1 MTDIGILAQEKEK
14 ASADSVSNPEKGEQP
29 LSNNQSRYGG
39 LFLHM
44 NDGFAYCKVIL
55 DLYGKPV
62 DYIFADANAACRRL
76 TKLNGKPVIGRKIT
90 EVIPS
95 LKNDPLDW
103 IGTCGRV
110 ALTGKNLT
118 FERYCK
124 TLGKWFAVNAYCPE
138 KGYFAMIIKDI
149 TQRKKTEQA
158 LRQSEKQYKQLANS
172 ITDLFFALD
181 SCLKFTYWNKA
192 SEKFTGISAENA
204 VRKHFYEV
212 FGKDKTT
219 RKTVGIYLEVM
230 RTHKSR
236 TFIDTLPK
244 VDDNTIFEIQVYPTG
259 NGISLFAKDITE
271 RKRLQG
277 TLEQYTK
284 RLEEL
289 VKIRTEKLKGV
300 ERLAAIG
307 ETAGMI
313 GHDIRNP
320 LQSIIGELYLA
331 EEELKALPESEE
343 KKKSLKASS
352 TLKNK
357 RCTLT
362 KSLLTYRITLNL

>member
-1 MTDIGILAQEKEK
+1 
-14 ASADSVSNPEKGEQP
+14 
-29 LSNNQSRYGG
+29 
-39 LFLHM
+39 
-44 NDGFAYCKVIL
+44 
-55 DLYGKPV
+55 
-62 DYIFADANAACRRL
+62 
-76 TKLNGKPVIGRKIT
+76 
-90 EVIPS
+90 
-95 LKNDPLDW
+95 
-103 IGTCGRV
+103 
-110 ALTGKNLT
+110 
-118 FERYCK
+118 
-124 TLGKWFAVNAYCPE
+124 
-138 KGYFAMIIKDI
+138 
-149 TQRKKTEQA
+149 
-158 LRQSEKQYKQLANS
+158 
-172 ITDLFFALD
+172 
-181 SCLKFTYWNKA
+181 LKFTYWNKA

-219 RKTVGIYLEVM
+219 RKAVGIYLEVI

-244 VDDNTIFEIQVYPTG
+244 VNGNTIFEIQVYPTG
-259 NGISLFAKDITE
+259 NGISVFAKDITE

-343 KKKSLKASS
+343 KKKITESILSIEEQTFYINKIVTDLQDYAKPLSLAVQETNLEEIIQSLISALDFPDNIKVSYLVEKPFP
-352 TLKNK
+352 TLKTDPSFIQRILTNLTVNGIQAMQEK
-357 RCTLT
+357 GGELTINAFPRAKTVIIAISDTGVGIPDAVKEKIFKPLFTT
-362 KSLLTYRITLNL
+362 KSKGQGFGLAVVKKLVEALNGHISFETEVGKGTTFIIEMPLRD